1 MEKVIFASK
10 NKGKIAE
17 VKKILSELN
26 FELISL
32 LDFKEDLEIEET
44 GNTFE
49 ANAKIKAT
57 ASFEKFKLPSIGDD
71 SGLAVEQLNG
81 APGIY
86 SARYAGKN
94 ATDEQNNKKL
104 ILELEKYPEPH
115 KAKFVCTAI
124 FFDGKNFIKAEGELK
139 GRIIKIPRGENGFGY
154 DPHFIPDGFT
164 KTTAEISIEEKNKI
178 SHRAKAF
185 NKLKEVLKEIY

>member
-1 MEKVIFASK
+1 MKKIIFASR

-17 VKKILSELN
+17 VKRILSGLN
-26 FELISL
+26 FELIPL
-32 LDFKEDLEIEET
+32 LDFTEDLEIEET
-44 GNTFE
+44 GDSFE
-49 ANAKIKAT
+49 ANAKIKAVK
-57 ASFEKFKLPSIGDD
+57 AFEKFNFPSIGDD

-86 SARYAGKN
+86 SARYSGKH

-104 ILELEKYPEPH
+104 ILELQKYSEPH

-124 FFDGKNFIKAEGELK
+124 FFDGKNFIKTEGELK
-139 GRIIKIPRGENGFGY
+139 GKIIKNSRGKNGFGY
-154 DPHFIPDGFT
+154 DPYFVPDGST

-185 NKLKEVLKEIY
+185 DKLRNTLKEIY